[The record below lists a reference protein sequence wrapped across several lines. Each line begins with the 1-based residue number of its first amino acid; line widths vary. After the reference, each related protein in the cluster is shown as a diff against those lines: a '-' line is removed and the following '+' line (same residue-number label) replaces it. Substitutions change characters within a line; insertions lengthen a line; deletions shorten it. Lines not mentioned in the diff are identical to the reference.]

1 MKAEESQLTSV
12 FADSKTYE
20 IPRYQRPYSW
30 TETNAYDLVNDT
42 YDAFETK
49 DKEYFIGSVIYIEKE
64 KDKLFD
70 VVDGQQRLTTLTIL
84 FSKLRDLIKDEAAKS
99 EIQKRILPINAL
111 TKKPQTPRLTVR
123 QQDQKFFEKYI
134 LLGEACTDKTDLS
147 ETQIKF
153 LVNSNVF
160 HVYLAD
166 KTENELC
173 LFANF
178 LLENV
183 YIVSVKTE
191 NLQSAYRLF
200 NVLNAR
206 GLPLS
211 NADLIKNKL
220 FDITNDD
227 SEQDTIEE
235 KWTELEDIIGISNL
249 DVFLGHHR
257 TSLKGDKQGQTLIK
271 EYENYIETSGTTA
284 TVFLESLVKSAKNYK
299 KINKNDFDSLVTK
312 RLMASL
318 KLVSHDEWIPPLLA
332 YINIKGID
340 DKFEDFVKNID
351 KITYQNWIRK
361 LGKTQRNTVYYNVIS
376 LLLKGGTNID
386 VINKIKEYKNN
397 AEFTQSLHKDFYGN
411 SYDTAV
417 LLRLEQEMQDLSV
430 TKLYEETI
438 SIEHILPQRL
448 TNEYWIQRFS
458 HEDHNSWLHKIG
470 NLTLLSGRKNILAS
484 NNDFSKKKD
493 HYDKKNKKVSFD
505 LTKEICL
512 LSDWDLDAIKSR
524 HQILI
529 DKAVEIWGIE

>member
-1 MKAEESQLTSV
+1 MKAEESQLTAV

-30 TETNAYDLVNDT
+30 SETNAYDLVNDT

-123 QQDQKFFEKYI
+123 QQDQSFFEKYI
-134 LLGEACTDKTDLS
+134 LLGEVCTDKTDLS

-220 FDITNDD
+220 FDIAKDD
-227 SEQDTIEE
+227 DEQDTIEE

-284 TVFLESLVKSAKNYK
+284 TAFLESLVKSAKNYRK
-299 KINKNDFDSLVTK
+299 LNKNDFDSLVTK
-312 RLMASL
+312 RLMTSL
-318 KLVSHDEWIPPLLA
+318 KLVSHDEWIPPILA

-351 KITYQNWIRK
+351 RITYQNWIRK
-361 LGKTQRNTVYYNVIS
+361 LGKTQRNTVYYNVVS
-376 LLLKGGTNID
+376 LLLKGGSSID

-397 AEFTQSLHKDFYGN
+397 AEFMQNLHKDFYGN

-430 TKLYEETI
+430 TKIYEETI

-448 TNEYWIQRFS
+448 TNEYWIQRFT
-458 HEDHNSWLHKIG
+458 HEDHNYWLHKIG

-484 NNDFSKKKD
+484 NNDFPKKKD

-505 LTKEICL
+505 LTKDICL

-524 HQILI
+524 HQALV
-529 DKAVEIWGIE
+529 DKAGEIWGIE